1 MSLDA
6 NIILRGRGVD
16 TGEMFDSA
24 QKGMNLRQ
32 LMNQAQQQEAAQAEQ
47 AQLQQ
52 AVRQNVVMGPDGQK
66 SINHQAVSQQMMGVN
81 PLAAQKYEREQRAAK
96 LAELKSDVE
105 TKNMLFGAATVET
118 WPQLLEQSRKLGL
131 SGADKLPATITQPE
145 LDKMKMQGLD
155 YAKQIDYAYKKERL
169 GFDKAK
175 QYQDAQI
182 EREKLNA
189 IKDEKEAALTVPGY
203 ERTGEVK
210 PAPAEAQKFRKA
222 TATSEQLLSKLN
234 RMQQLV
240 KDKGSFEY
248 GGNAGQEMESLA
260 TEIML
265 IGKSPELY
273 ELGVLTGPDLGLLEK
288 ITSDPSSIKSL
299 FTRDSTRKTQL
310 ETQIKSIKQKLEST
324 SKSLGYKAKS
334 EATSLTIGHEEDGH
348 IYIGGD
354 PAKQSSWKPK

>member
-52 AVRQNVVMGPDGQK
+52 AVRQNVVVGPDGQK

-118 WPQLLEQSRKLGL
+118 WPQLLEQSKKLGL

-155 YAKQIDYAYKKERL
+155 YAKQIDYAEKQSRFEFEKQKHRDDMNLKWAESGRKSKGGEALPIDSKAVVTTLSTKNANRLSAVNQLQSALDGMAGKSESEKLAAYNMLLKVMNSPDNPDAVGKEEAERL
-169 GFDKAK
+169 
-175 QYQDAQI
+175 
-182 EREKLNA
+182 
-189 IKDEKEAALTVPGY
+189 AA
-203 ERTGEVK
+203 
-210 PAPAEAQKFRKA
+210 
-222 TATSEQLLSKLN
+222 
-234 RMQQLV
+234 
-240 KDKGSFEY
+240 
-248 GGNAGQEMESLA
+248 
-260 TEIML
+260 
-265 IGKSPELY
+265 
-273 ELGVLTGPDLGLLEK
+273 
-288 ITSDPSSIKSL
+288 
-299 FTRDSTRKTQL
+299 
-310 ETQIKSIKQKLEST
+310 KLEFAKGNLLNNKPLQFGRDIEGFEKDINNYIQNL
-324 SKSLGYKAKS
+324 KSATVKNKS
-334 EATSLTIGHEEDGH
+334 EVDRLMGREPQQDTPLKLKIGHEEDGF
-348 IYIGGD
+348 IFQGGD
-354 PAKQSSWKPK
+354 PAKQSSWKPR